1 MKTSSHLFMRNL
13 RNILPPRKMEKHSNN
28 SNNISADSLEENF
41 RNKTLLVD
49 TNSDDNVETVVVP
62 FYDKDVVMRVPK
74 DIKRIKQEKMKPKPK
89 VKKEQNASS
98 YLINKNL
105 QGKRSSTYLEKFRTQ
120 FLPNYIENKQNEP
133 EIRSISPEVGDTDRG
148 NLSFGD
154 EEQSNPIEEF
164 HNTEVYN
171 EIYYENLLQRE
182 VPNYSDTSSVED
194 VCFNY
199 DLENKSPEDNLKSVS
214 EVSQPRRPFRR
225 VMLEPNVNVKLGG
238 LGPDLESMRPQM
250 MRTRS
255 LQRYSDRVREANRV
269 SIYKK
274 TVTENKQSDM
284 ECELKSERKST
295 HRTPTR
301 RVTEEKVSY
310 LVNKSADKTV
320 QVLRKSHVSK
330 STNPNKK
337 SEVQEND
344 GEHSNRKSAGKK
356 ALEKLRHRNKPA
368 HVVDVEKRMKNDSI
382 EVRVKS
388 GTKTI
393 KTEIKP
399 KNNLQVPPIHI
410 SFLVNVEH
418 NTGNALKNLEE
429 KHRRYQEMV
438 KQYVNDYS

>member
-41 RNKTLLVD
+41 KNKTSLVD

-62 FYDKDVVMRVPK
+62 FYEKDVVMKVPK
-74 DIKRIKQEKMKPKPK
+74 DIKRVKQEKLKPKPK
-89 VKKEQNASS
+89 VKKEENASS
-98 YLINKNL
+98 YLVNKNM
-105 QGKRSSTYLEKFRTQ
+105 QSKRSSTYLEKFRNQ
-120 FLPNYIENKQNEP
+120 FLPNYVENKQDGP

-154 EEQSNPIEEF
+154 EEQGNPVEEF
-164 HNTEVYN
+164 HDTEAYN

-182 VPNYSDTSSVED
+182 VVNYSDTSSVED
-194 VCFNY
+194 VCFND

-214 EVSQPRRPFRR
+214 EVSQPRRPLRR
-225 VMLEPNVNVKLGG
+225 VTMEPNVNVKLGG
-238 LGPDLESMRPQM
+238 LGPDLESIRPQM

-255 LQRYSDRVREANRV
+255 LQRYSDRVRAANRV

-274 TVTENKQSDM
+274 NVTENKQTDIESDP
-284 ECELKSERKST
+284 KSERKST
-295 HRTPTR
+295 HNIPRR

-310 LVNKSADKTV
+310 LVNKSSEKTV

-330 STNPNKK
+330 SANPNKT
-337 SEVQEND
+337 SEVQETY
-344 GEHSNRKSAGKK
+344 EHSKRKSAGKK

-368 HVVDVEKRMKNDSI
+368 HDGDVEQRTKNDSI
-382 EVRVKS
+382 EVRVRS
-388 GTKTI
+388 GSKTI

-399 KNNLQVPPIHI
+399 NNNEVPPIHI
-410 SFLVNVEH
+410 SFLVNVEN
-418 NTGNALKNLEE
+418 NTGSALKNLEE

>member
-13 RNILPPRKMEKHSNN
+13 RNILPPRKMEKNSNN
-28 SNNISADSLEENF
+28 SDNISADSLEENF
-41 RNKTLLVD
+41 KNKTSLVD

-62 FYDKDVVMRVPK
+62 FYEKDVVMKVPK
-74 DIKRIKQEKMKPKPK
+74 DIKRVKQEKIKPKTK
-89 VKKEQNASS
+89 VKREQKASS
-98 YLINKNL
+98 YLVNKNM
-105 QGKRSSTYLEKFRTQ
+105 QSKRSGTYLEKFRNQ
-120 FLPNYIENKQNEP
+120 FLANYVDNKQNEP

-154 EEQSNPIEEF
+154 EGQGNPVEEF
-164 HNTEVYN
+164 HDTEAYN
-171 EIYYENLLQRE
+171 EIYYANLLQRE
-182 VPNYSDTSSVED
+182 VANYSDTSSVED
-194 VCFNY
+194 VCFND
-199 DLENKSPEDNLKSVS
+199 DLENKSAEDNLKSVS
-214 EVSQPRRPFRR
+214 EVSQPRRPLRR
-225 VMLEPNVNVKLGG
+225 VTLEPNVNVKLGG
-238 LGPDLESMRPQM
+238 LGPDLESIRPQM

-284 ECELKSERKST
+284 ECELKLERKST

-310 LVNKSADKTV
+310 LVNKSSEKTV
-320 QVLRKSHVSK
+320 QELRKSYVSK
-330 STNPNKK
+330 STNPNKT
-337 SEVQEND
+337 SEVQEKD
-344 GEHSNRKSAGKK
+344 GEHSKRKSAGKK

-368 HVVDVEKRMKNDSI
+368 HDVNVEKRTKNDSI

-399 KNNLQVPPIHI
+399 NNNEVPPIHI
-410 SFLVNVEH
+410 SFLLNVE
-418 NTGNALKNLEE
+418 NSSGNALKNLEE

>member
-1 MKTSSHLFMRNL
+1 MSNL
-13 RNILPPRKMEKHSNN
+13 RNILSPRNMEKHKHN

-41 RNKTLLVD
+41 KNKSSLVD

-62 FYDKDVVMRVPK
+62 FYEKDVVMKVPK
-74 DIKRIKQEKMKPKPK
+74 NIKYVKQGKIKPKTK
-89 VKKEQNASS
+89 VKKEQNAAS
-98 YLINKNL
+98 YLVNKNM
-105 QGKRSSTYLEKFRTQ
+105 QSKRSSTYLEKFRNQ
-120 FLPNYIENKQNEP
+120 FLPHYLENKQNEL
-133 EIRSISPEVGDTDRG
+133 EIRSLSPEVGDTDRG
-148 NLSFGD
+148 DLSLDD
-154 EEQSNPIEEF
+154 EEQGSPVEEF
-164 HNTEVYN
+164 RDTEAFN
-171 EIYYENLLQRE
+171 EIYYQNLLQRE
-182 VPNYSDTSSVED
+182 VANYSDTSSVEN

-199 DLENKSPEDNLKSVS
+199 VLENKSPEDLKSVS
-214 EVSQPRRPFRR
+214 EVSQPRRPLRR
-225 VMLEPNVNVKLGG
+225 VTLEPNVNVKLGG

-255 LQRYSDRVREANRV
+255 LQRYSDRVREANRI

-295 HRTPTR
+295 HCTPTR

-310 LVNKSADKTV
+310 LVNKSSEKTT

-330 STNPNKK
+330 STNPIKT
-337 SEVQEND
+337 SEEQTSD
-344 GEHSNRKSAGKK
+344 GEHSKRKSAGKK
-356 ALEKLRHRNKPA
+356 AFEKLTHRNKPA
-368 HVVDVEKRMKNDSI
+368 HDGHAEKRTNNDSI

-388 GTKTI
+388 GSKTI

-399 KNNLQVPPIHI
+399 TNNEVPPIHI

-418 NTGNALKNLEE
+418 STGNALKNLEE